1 LCAVQ
6 INLVFVLVKGAQM
19 SRRNSLRSAITDLQF
34 TTSSCAQT
42 ANGLV
47 SGAASD
53 SSNPT
58 VPSAQASDI
67 RGWFRPARNAFWRGL
82 FLMAIFSLL
91 CGSARAQTTGSLL
104 GVVSDQNGAVVPAA
118 TVRVTN
124 TDTGFTVSTVSNA
137 EGSYL
142 VPLLPLGHYSIAVTA
157 SGFKSFT
164 QSNVQVPVAQN
175 IRVDVK
181 LQVGQVDQTVTVNGN
196 AINIDTSS
204 ATLGETV
211 DNARLEDLPLNGRN
225 AADLLGLLPGVAD
238 VSAPVTQ
245 TGARG
250 GPAFS
255 ISGSRTTFGNMQLDG
270 TTITDALSNSTQNL
284 PTPDALSEFR
294 VLTDSYGA
302 EYGRAGGGVILA
314 VTKSGTNQFHG
325 GAWEY
330 IRNDAVDAGIKF
342 SPAGTRKALL
352 RQDQFGGDFGGPVI
366 LPKYNGK
373 NRTFFFVGYE
383 GFRKHQE
390 SLTTA
395 TVPTTAERS
404 GDFSAVST
412 PLTNPNTGLPFPN
425 NQIPSNLLDPVAAK
439 YDTAFVPLPNQ
450 SNGQLRLLQPGPT
463 NENQLI
469 IKIDQALGSKDRMWF
484 RLFRNKAISTG
495 PNAIPFFTTPSGE
508 QYQSYA
514 ADEIHTFSPN
524 LINEFEASYSHPE
537 GLPFTTTK
545 GQSPAQLGIHSN
557 GFTPYPQTPDM
568 SVSGAFSAGSG
579 WFVDEPSYFR
589 EFSDKVSWLHGKHDI
604 QAGMMFNAE
613 SNGDLA
619 FPPMTWSFSGQYTGN
634 SLADYIIGRPN
645 NFNVTTTIIDH
656 GRSKL
661 FQPFVQDTYKVTKQL
676 TLALGLRYDYQT
688 PWTESSPGGASS
700 YLPGAQSTIY
710 PTAPPGLV
718 VPGDKGV
725 PPGIYFPYKL
735 GFEPRI
741 GLAWDV
747 TGNGTTSVR
756 AGWGVFHPVVD
767 QEVEAIETNNEP
779 YLVGFSSAPPDTAD
793 PWAGTT
799 DPLPYNPTKPSFGP
813 FPGIT
818 QSYLDPHFRQ
828 ADIQQFNLNVQHRF
842 GDDLFTNVAYVGT
855 VSHHLYS
862 ASDLNAAVFGPGATE
877 ANAQS
882 RRPIF
887 PQYYGSIPSLYS
899 NANANYHSLQVEV
912 QKRISR
918 SYSAQLAYT
927 WEKSIDQHSGS
938 LIGDEVGPQNPNNLK
953 GERGLS
959 NFNVGQ
965 ILVVN
970 GIWHLPELNGKGI
983 LTTVAGGW
991 ELTGIVGWSGG
1002 NPLSVLSGQDNA
1014 LLGFNRALSGGER
1027 ADLIGNPNLPGGR
1040 SRAARE
1046 AQYFNTA
1053 AFAQPGAGK
1062 FGTSGRDIIIS
1073 PGNLQNDV
1081 SVLKKLVTLPH
1092 EMGAFQFRF
1101 DFFNVMNRTNL
1112 GKPNTTMTSGQFGT
1126 IQSAGDQRIGQFAL
1140 RYDF

>member
-1 LCAVQ
+1 
-6 INLVFVLVKGAQM
+6 M
-19 SRRNSLRSAITDLQF
+19 SGRNSLRSAITDLKF
-34 TTSSCAQT
+34 TTFSYAQAT
-42 ANGLV
+42 NGLV
-47 SGAASD
+47 SGAVSD
-53 SSNPT
+53 SSEST
-58 VPSAQASDI
+58 VPGAQASAI
-67 RGWFRPARNAFWRGL
+67 RGWLRSIRSVLWQGCLLAAVFY
-82 FLMAIFSLL
+82 LL
-91 CGSARAQTTGSLL
+91 CGSAWAQTTGALL
-104 GVVSDQNGAVVPAA
+104 GVVSDQNGAVISSA
-118 TVRVTN
+118 TVRATN
-124 TDTGFTVSTVSNA
+124 TDTGFTVNTVSNA
-137 EGSYL
+137 EGLYSI
-142 VPLLPLGHYSIAVTA
+142 PLLPLGHYSISVTA

-181 LQVGQVDQTVTVNGN
+181 LEVGQVDQTVTVSGN
-196 AINIDTSS
+196 AINIDTTS

-225 AADLLGLLPGVAD
+225 AASLLSLLPGVAD
-238 VSAPVTQ
+238 VSVPVYQ

-250 GPAFS
+250 GPSFS
-255 ISGSRTTFGNMQLDG
+255 ISGSRTDFGNMQLDG

-330 IRNDAVDAGIKF
+330 LRNDAFDATTKLAP
-342 SPAGTRKALL
+342 SGTHKSLL
-352 RQDQFGGDFGGPVI
+352 RQNQFGGDIGGPVL
-366 LPKYNGK
+366 LPKYNGR

-383 GFRKHQE
+383 GLRIHQE
-390 SLTTA
+390 SLTT
-395 TVPTTAERS
+395 TFVPTTEERN

-412 PLTNPNTGLPFPN
+412 PITDPNTGLPFLN
-425 NQIPSNLLDPVAAK
+425 NQIPSSMLDPVAAA

-450 SNGQLRLLQPGPT
+450 GGNELQYLQPGPT
-463 NENQLI
+463 HENQLT
-469 IKIDQALGSKDRMWF
+469 IKIDQSLGSKDRMWF

-495 PNAIPFFTTPSGE
+495 PNPIPFFTTPGGE
-508 QYQSYA
+508 QFQSYA
-514 ADEIHTFSPN
+514 ADEIHTFTPN
-524 LINEFEASYSHPE
+524 LINDFEVSYSHPE
-537 GLPFTTTK
+537 GLPFTTEN
-545 GQSPAQLGIHSN
+545 GQSPAQLGINSN

-568 SVSGAFSAGSG
+568 NVSGAFSAGSG

-589 EFSDKVSWLHGKHDI
+589 EFDDKVSWLHGKHSI
-604 QAGMMFNAE
+604 QAGIMFNAQ

-619 FPPMTWSFSGQYTGN
+619 FPPMNWSFSGQYTGN

-645 NFNVTTTIIDH
+645 SFNVTTTIIDH

-661 FQPFVQDTYKVTKQL
+661 FQPFVQDTYKVAKNL

-700 YLPGAQSTIY
+700 YLPGAQSTVY

-725 PPGIYFPYKL
+725 PPGIYFPYKRAL
-735 GFEPRI
+735 VPRI
-741 GLAWDV
+741 GVAWDV

-779 YLVGFSSAPPDTAD
+779 YLVAFSSTPPDTAD

-799 DPLPYNPTKPSFGP
+799 DPLPYNPKNPSFGP

-842 GDDLFTNVAYVGT
+842 GSDVFADVAYVGT

-862 ASDLNAAVFGPGATE
+862 TNELNAAVFGPGATE
-877 ANAQS
+877 SNAQS

-887 PQYYGSIPSLYS
+887 PQYYGTMPALYS
-899 NANANYHSLQVEV
+899 NANANYHSLQAEV
-912 QKRISR
+912 QKRISH
-918 SYSAQLAYT
+918 SYSVQAAYT

-938 LIGDEVGPQNPNNLK
+938 LIGDEAGPQNPNDLK
-953 GERGLS
+953 ADRGLS
-959 NFNVGQ
+959 DFNVGQ
-965 ILVVN
+965 IFVVN
-970 GIWHLPELNGKGI
+970 GLWYLPELKGKGI
-983 LTTVAGGW
+983 LTAVAGGW
-991 ELTGIVGWSGG
+991 ELTTIVGYHTG
-1002 NPLSVLSGQDNA
+1002 NPYSVFSGQDNA
-1014 LLGFNRALSGGER
+1014 LLGSSRTTGGAER
-1027 ADLIGNPNLPGGR
+1027 ADLIGNPNLAGGR
-1040 SRAARE
+1040 SHAAQRAE
-1046 AQYFNTA
+1046 YFNTA
-1053 AFAQPGAGK
+1053 AFAQPADGT
-1062 FGTSGRDIIIS
+1062 FGTSGRNFLIG
-1073 PGNLQNDV
+1073 PGSFQGDA
-1081 SVLKKLVTLPH
+1081 SVMKKLVTLPH
-1092 EMGAFQFRF
+1092 EMGGFQFRF
-1101 DFFNVMNRTNL
+1101 DFFNVLNKTNL
-1112 GKPNTTMTSGQFGT
+1112 GRPNNTLTSPAVGQIT
-1126 IQSAGDQRIGQFAL
+1126 SAGPQRIGQVAL

>member
-1 LCAVQ
+1 
-6 INLVFVLVKGAQM
+6 M
-19 SRRNSLRSAITDLQF
+19 SGRNSLRSAITDLKF
-34 TTSSCAQT
+34 TTHSYART

-47 SGAASD
+47 SGAVSD
-53 SSNPT
+53 SCNSK
-58 VPSAQASDI
+58 VPSAQVGAI
-67 RGWFRPARNAFWRGL
+67 RGWLRSSRNVLRQGL
-82 FLMAIFSLL
+82 LLMAVFSLL
-91 CGSARAQTTGSLL
+91 SGSAWAQTTGSLL
-104 GVVSDQNGAVVPAA
+104 GVVSDQNGAVIPSA

-124 TDTGFTVSTVSNA
+124 TDTGFTASTVSNA
-137 EGSYL
+137 EGSYV
-142 VPLLPLGHYSIAVTA
+142 VPLLPLGHYSILVTA

-164 QSNVQVPVAQN
+164 ESKVQIPVAQD

-181 LQVGQVDQTVTVNGN
+181 LEVGQVDQTVTVNGN
-196 AINIDTSS
+196 SINIDTTS

-211 DNARLEDLPLNGRN
+211 DNARLQDLPLNGRN
-225 AADLLGLLPGVAD
+225 ATSLLDLLPGVAD
-238 VSAPVTQ
+238 VSVPVFQ

-250 GPAFS
+250 GPSFS

-270 TTITDALSNSTQNL
+270 TTVTDALSNSTQNI
-284 PTPDALSEFR
+284 PNPDALSEFR

-330 IRNDAVDAGIKF
+330 IRNDAFDANVKL
-342 SPAGTRKALL
+342 SPPGTHKSLL
-352 RQDQFGGDFGGPVI
+352 RQDQFGGDFGGPVL

-373 NRTFFFVGYE
+373 NRTFFFVAYE
-383 GFRKHQE
+383 GFRRHQE
-390 SLTTA
+390 SLTT
-395 TVPTTAERS
+395 TFVPTQAERN

-412 PLTNPNTGLPFPN
+412 PLTNPNTGLPFFD
-425 NQIPSNLLDPVAAK
+425 NQIPPGMLDSVAAN

-450 SNGQLRLLQPGPT
+450 GGNELQYLQPGPT
-463 NENQLI
+463 TENQLI
-469 IKIDQALGSKDRMWF
+469 IKADQSLGSKDRMWF

-495 PNAIPFFTTPSGE
+495 PNPIPFFTTPGGA

-524 LINEFEASYSHPE
+524 IINEFEASYSRPE
-537 GLPFTTTK
+537 GLPFTTEN
-545 GQSPAQLGIHSN
+545 GQSPSQLGINSN

-568 SVSGAFSAGSG
+568 NVSGAFSAGSG

-589 EFSDKVSWLHGKHDI
+589 EFDDKVSWLHGKHNI

-619 FPPMTWSFSGQYTGN
+619 FPPMNWNFSGQYTGN
-634 SLADYIIGRPN
+634 ALADYIIGRPN
-645 NFNVTTTIIDH
+645 QFTVTTTIIDH

-661 FQPFVQDTYKVTKQL
+661 FQPFVQDTFKVAKNV
-676 TLALGLRYDYQT
+676 TLDIGLRYDYQT
-688 PWTESSPGGASS
+688 PWTESKPGGASS

-741 GLAWDV
+741 GVAWDV

-756 AGWGVFHPVVD
+756 AAWGVFHPVVD

-779 YLVGFSSAPPDTAD
+779 YLVAFSSSPADTAD
-793 PWAGTT
+793 PWSGTT
-799 DPLPYNPTKPSFGP
+799 DPLPYNPSNPSFGP

-818 QSYLDPHFRQ
+818 QSDLDPHFRQ
-828 ADIQQFNLNVQHRF
+828 ADIQQFNLNIQHRF
-842 GDDLFTNVAYVGT
+842 GGDLFADVAYVGT

-862 ASDLNAAVFGPGATE
+862 TNEMNPAVFGPGATE
-877 ANAQS
+877 ANAQA

-887 PQYYGSIPSLYS
+887 PQYYGQMSSLES
-899 NANANYHSLQVEV
+899 NANANYHSLQAEL
-912 QKRISR
+912 QKRFSH
-918 SYSAQLAYT
+918 SYSVQAAYT

-938 LIGDEVGPQNPNNLK
+938 LIGDEPGPQDPNNLK
-953 GERGLS
+953 AERGLS
-959 NFNVGQ
+959 SYNVGQ
-965 ILVVN
+965 IFVVN
-970 GIWHLPELNGKGI
+970 GLWNLPELKGKGI
-983 LTTVAGGW
+983 LTAVAGGW
-991 ELTGIVGWSGG
+991 ELTTIVGYHTG
-1002 NPLSVLSGQDNA
+1002 NPFSILSGQDNA
-1014 LLGFNRALSGGER
+1014 LLGPSRVIAER
-1027 ADLIGNPNLPGGR
+1027 ADLIGNPKLPGGR
-1040 SRAARE
+1040 SHAAQQ

-1053 AFAQPGAGK
+1053 AFAEPADGT
-1062 FGTSGRDIIIS
+1062 FGTSGRNFLIG
-1073 PGNLQNDV
+1073 PGALQDDV
-1081 SVLKKLVTLPH
+1081 SVMKKLVTLPH

-1101 DFFNVMNRTNL
+1101 DFFNVLNKTNL
-1112 GKPNTTMTSGQFGT
+1112 SGSGLQTTMTSSAFGQ
-1126 IQSAGDQRIGQFAL
+1126 ILSAGDQRIGQVAL

>member
-1 LCAVQ
+1 
-6 INLVFVLVKGAQM
+6 M
-19 SRRNSLRSAITDLQF
+19 SQRNYLRSASTDQRF
-34 TTSSCAQT
+34 PTHSCAQT
-42 ANGLV
+42 TNGLV
-47 SGAASD
+47 SGAVSN
-53 SSNPT
+53 SSSAT
-58 VPSAQASDI
+58 VRGAQVSNVK
-67 RGWFRPARNAFWRGL
+67 GKLLSARNLLWQGL
-82 FLMAIFSLL
+82 FQMTVFSLL
-91 CGSARAQTTGSLL
+91 CGSAWAQTTGALL

-124 TDTGFTVSTVSNA
+124 TDTGFTTNTVSNA
-137 EGSYL
+137 EGSYS
-142 VPLLPLGHYSIAVTA
+142 VPLLPLGHYSISVTA
-157 SGFKSFT
+157 SGFRSFT

-225 AADLLGLLPGVAD
+225 AASLLGLLPGVAD
-238 VSAPVTQ
+238 VSVPVYQ

-250 GPAFS
+250 GPSFS

-270 TTITDALSNSTQNL
+270 TTVTDALSNSTQNL

-330 IRNDAVDAGIKF
+330 LRNDAFDATVKLA
-342 SPAGTRKALL
+342 SPGTHKALL

-373 NRTFFFVGYE
+373 NRTFFFVAYE
-383 GFRKHQE
+383 GIRIHQE
-390 SLTTA
+390 SLTT
-395 TVPTTAERS
+395 TFVPTQAERN
-404 GDFSAVST
+404 GDFSAVSR
-412 PLTNPNTGLPFPN
+412 PLTNPNTGLPFAN
-425 NQIPSNLLDPVAAK
+425 NNVSAMLDPVAAK
-439 YDTAFVPLPNQ
+439 YDTAFVPLPNRGGNELQ
-450 SNGQLRLLQPGPT
+450 YLQPGPT

-469 IKIDQALGSKDRMWF
+469 IKADQTLGSKDRMWF

-495 PNAIPFFTTPSGE
+495 PNPIPFFTTPGGE

-514 ADEIHTFSPN
+514 ADEIHTFTPN
-524 LINEFEASYSHPE
+524 IINEFEASYSHPE
-537 GLPFTTTK
+537 GLPFTTENGK
-545 GQSPAQLGIHSN
+545 SPTQLGINSN

-568 SVSGAFSAGSG
+568 NVSGAFSAGSG

-589 EFSDKVSWLHGKHDI
+589 EFDDKVSWLHGKHNI

-619 FPPMTWSFSGQYTGN
+619 FPPMNWGFSGQYTGN
-634 SLADYIIGRPN
+634 ALADYIIGRPN
-645 NFNVTTTIIDH
+645 SFTVTTTIIDH

-661 FQPFVQDTYKVTKQL
+661 FQPYVQDTFKVAKNV
-676 TLALGLRYDYQT
+676 TLDIGLRYDYQT
-688 PWTESSPGGASS
+688 PWTESKPGGASS
-700 YLPGAQSTIY
+700 YLPGAQSTVY

-725 PPGIYFPYKL
+725 PPGIYFPFKG

-741 GLAWDV
+741 GLAWDL

-779 YLVGFSSAPPDTAD
+779 YLVAFSSTPADTAD
-793 PWAGTT
+793 PWSGTT
-799 DPLPYNPTKPSFGP
+799 DPLPYNPSKPSFGP

-842 GDDLFTNVAYVGT
+842 GADLFADVAYVGT

-862 ASDLNAAVFGPGATE
+862 TNELNPAVFGPGATE

-887 PQYYGSIPSLYS
+887 PQYYGQMSALLS
-899 NANANYHSLQVEV
+899 NANANYHSLQAEL
-912 QKRISR
+912 QKRFTR
-918 SYSAQLAYT
+918 SYSVQAAYT

-938 LIGDEVGPQNPNNLK
+938 LIGDEPGPQDPGNLK
-953 GERGLS
+953 AERGLS
-959 NFNVGQ
+959 SYNTGQ
-965 ILVVN
+965 IFVVN
-970 GIWHLPELNGKGI
+970 GLWNLPELKGKGI
-983 LTTVAGGW
+983 LTAVAGGW
-991 ELTGIVGWSGG
+991 ELTTIVGYHTG
-1002 NPLSVLSGQDNA
+1002 NPFSVLSGQDNA
-1014 LLGFNRALSGGER
+1014 LLGPSRVLAER
-1027 ADLIGNPNLPGGR
+1027 ANLTGNAKLAGGR
-1040 SRAARE
+1040 SHAAQE
-1046 AQYFNTA
+1046 AEYFNTQ
-1053 AFAQPGAGK
+1053 AFGQPAGGN
-1062 FGTSGRDIIIS
+1062 FGTSGRNSFIG
-1073 PGNLQNDV
+1073 PGALQDDV
-1081 SVLKKLVTLPH
+1081 SIMKKLVTLPH

-1101 DFFNVMNRTNL
+1101 DYFNVLNKTNL
-1112 GKPNTTMTSGQFGT
+1112 GQPNNTLTSGQAFGT
-1126 IQSAGDQRIGQFAL
+1126 INSAGAQRIGQAAMRF
-1140 RYDF
+1140 DF

>member
-1 LCAVQ
+1 
-6 INLVFVLVKGAQM
+6 M
-19 SRRNSLRSAITDLQF
+19 SRRNSQRSVITGLIF
-34 TTSSCAQT
+34 TKHSSTQT
-42 ANGLV
+42 TNGLV
-47 SGAASD
+47 SGAVSD
-53 SSNPT
+53 FSNSTQVSRIRRWLRSSQL
-58 VPSAQASDI
+58 VMWQ
-67 RGWFRPARNAFWRGL
+67 GFL
-82 FLMAIFSLL
+82 LMAFFSLL
-91 CGSARAQTTGSLL
+91 CGNARAQTTGALL
-104 GVVSDQNGAVVPAA
+104 GVVSDQNGGVVPSV

-124 TDTGFTVSTVSNA
+124 TDTGFVTSTVSTS
-137 EGSYL
+137 EGSYRF
-142 VPLLPLGHYSIAVTA
+142 PLLPIGHYSISVTA

-164 QSNVQVPVAQN
+164 QSNVLVPVAQD

-181 LQVGQVDQTVTVNGN
+181 LEVGQVAQTVTVNGN
-196 AINIDTSS
+196 AINIDTST

-225 AADLLGLLPGVAD
+225 AASLLGLLPGVAD
-238 VSAPVTQ
+238 VSVPVYQ

-250 GPAFS
+250 GPSFS

-302 EYGRAGGGVILA
+302 EYGRAGGGVMLA

-330 IRNDAVDAGIKF
+330 IRNDAFDATVKL
-342 SPAGTRKALL
+342 SPAGTHKALL
-352 RQDQFGGDFGGPVI
+352 RQDQFGGDIGGPVL

-373 NRTFFFVGYE
+373 NRTFFFAAYE
-383 GFRKHQE
+383 GLRIHQE

-395 TVPTTAERS
+395 FVPTQAERN

-412 PLTNPNTGLPFPN
+412 PLTNPNTGLPFTPY
-425 NQIPSNLLDPVAAK
+425 NQIPSDMLDPVATQ
-439 YDTAFVPLPNQ
+439 YDTAFVPLPNPSANQ
-450 SNGQLRLLQPGPT
+450 PINQLQYLQPGPT
-463 NENQLI
+463 NENQFI
-469 IKIDQALGSKDRMWF
+469 IKIDQTLGSKDRIWF

-495 PNAIPFFTTPSGE
+495 PNPIPFFTTPSGE
-508 QYQSYA
+508 QYQTYA
-514 ADEIHTFSPN
+514 LDEMHTFSPN
-524 LINEFEASYSHPE
+524 IINEFEASYSRPE
-537 GLPFTTTK
+537 GLPFTTKTGK
-545 GQSPAQLGIHSN
+545 SPSELGINSN
-557 GFTPYPQTPDM
+557 GFTPYPQTPDV

-589 EFSDKVSWLHGKHDI
+589 EFDDKVSWLHGKHDI

-619 FPPMTWSFSGQYTGN
+619 YPPMTWSFSGQFTGN
-634 SLADYIIGRPN
+634 PLADYIIGRPN

-661 FQPFVQDTYKVTKQL
+661 FQPYVQDTYKVARNV
-676 TLALGLRYDYQT
+676 TLDLGLRYDYQT
-688 PWTESSPGGASS
+688 PWTESKPGGASS
-700 YLPGAQSTIY
+700 YLPGGASTVF

-725 PPGIYFPYKL
+725 PPGLYFPWKL

-756 AGWGVFHPVVD
+756 AAWGVFHPVVD

-779 YLVGFSSAPPDTAD
+779 YLVGFSSGPPDTED

-799 DPLPYNPTKPSFGP
+799 DPLPYNPKNPSFGP

-828 ADIQQFNLNVQHRF
+828 ADIQQFNLNIQHRF
-842 GDDLFTNVAYVGT
+842 GNDLFANVAYVGT

-899 NANANYHSLQVEV
+899 NANANYHSLQAEL
-912 QKRISR
+912 QKRFSR
-918 SYSAQLAYT
+918 SYSVQAAYT

-938 LIGDEVGPQNPNNLK
+938 LIGDESGPQNPNNLK
-953 GERGLS
+953 AERGLS
-959 NFNVGQ
+959 AFNVGQ
-965 ILVVN
+965 IFVVN
-970 GIWHLPELNGKGI
+970 GLWNLPELKGKGV
-983 LTTVAGGW
+983 LTVVAGGW
-991 ELTGIVGWSGG
+991 ELTTIVGYHTG
-1002 NPLSVLSGQDNA
+1002 NPFSVFSGQDNA
-1014 LLGFNRALSGGER
+1014 LLGYLRAVNGSGGGER
-1027 ADLIGNPNLPGGR
+1027 ADLKGNPKLAGGR
-1040 SRAARE
+1040 SHAAQE
-1046 AQYFNTA
+1046 AEYFNTA
-1053 AFAQPGAGK
+1053 AFAEPANGA
-1062 FGTSGRDIIIS
+1062 FGTSGRNSLIG
-1073 PGNLQNDV
+1073 PGALQDDV
-1081 SVLKKLVTLPH
+1081 SIMKKLVTLPH

-1101 DFFNVMNRTNL
+1101 DYFNVLNKTNL
-1112 GKPNTTMTSGQFGT
+1112 SAPNSTMTSGQVFGT
-1126 IQSAGDQRIGQFAL
+1126 INSAGAQRIGQVAL

>member
-1 LCAVQ
+1 M
-6 INLVFVLVKGAQM
+6 KGAQM
-19 SRRNSLRSAITDLQF
+19 SRRSSIRFANTNLKM
-34 TTSSCAQT
+34 TTYSFALAT
-42 ANGLV
+42 NGLV

-53 SSNPT
+53 TLNSTIFGGPAST
-58 VPSAQASDI
+58 V
-67 RGWFRPARNAFWRGL
+67 RGWLRSSGSVVWQGL
-82 FLMAIFSLL
+82 LL
-91 CGSARAQTTGSLL
+91 ITVFCLLPGSACAQTTGSLL
-104 GVVSDQNGAVVPAA
+104 GVVSDQNGAVVPGA

-124 TDTGFTVSTVSNA
+124 TDTGFSANTVSNA
-137 EGSYL
+137 EGSYS

-157 SGFKSFT
+157 SGFKSFA
-164 QSNVQVPVAQN
+164 QSNVQIPVAQS

-181 LQVGQVDQTVTVNGN
+181 LEVGQVNQTVTVNGN
-196 AINIDTSS
+196 AINIDTTS

-211 DNARLEDLPLNGRN
+211 DNARLQDLPLNGRN
-225 AADLLGLLPGVAD
+225 AASLLGLLPGVAD
-238 VSAPVTQ
+238 VSVPVYQ

-250 GPAFS
+250 GPSFS

-270 TTITDALSNSTQNL
+270 TTVTDALSNSTQNL

-330 IRNDAVDAGIKF
+330 LRNDAFDATTKLA
-342 SPAGTRKALL
+342 PAGTRKSLL
-352 RQDQFGGDFGGPVI
+352 RQDQFGGDFGGPVL
-366 LPKYNGK
+366 LPKYNGR
-373 NRTFFFVGYE
+373 NRTFFFVAYE
-383 GFRKHQE
+383 GLRIHQE

-395 TVPTTAERS
+395 FVPTTAERA

-412 PLTNPNTGLPFPN
+412 PLTNPETGLPFHN
-425 NQIPSNLLDPVAAK
+425 NQIPSAMLDPVAAK
-439 YDTAFVPLPNQ
+439 YDTAFVPLPNPLPNQ
-450 SNGQLRLLQPGPT
+450 PINQLQYLQPGPT
-463 NENQLI
+463 HENQLV
-469 IKIDQALGSKDRMWF
+469 IKADQALGSKDRMWF
-484 RLFRNKAISTG
+484 RLFRNKAISTA
-495 PNAIPFFTTPSGE
+495 PNAIPFFTTPGGE

-524 LINEFEASYSHPE
+524 IINEFEASYSHPE
-537 GLPFTTTK
+537 GLPFTTEN
-545 GQSPAQLGIHSN
+545 GQSPAQLGINSN

-589 EFSDKVSWLHGKHDI
+589 EFDDKVSWLHGKHSI
-604 QAGMMFNAE
+604 QAGIMFNAE

-661 FQPFVQDTYKVTKQL
+661 FQPYIQDAYKVTSTL
-676 TLALGLRYDYQT
+676 TLDIGLRYDYQT

-700 YLPGAQSTIY
+700 YLPGAQSTVF

-735 GFEPRI
+735 GLEPRI

-747 TGNGTTSVR
+747 TGKGTTSVR

-799 DPLPYNPTKPSFGP
+799 DPLPYNPKNPSFGP

-818 QSYLDPHFRQ
+818 QSYLDPHFRP
-828 ADIQQFNLNVQHRF
+828 ADIQQFNLNIQHRF
-842 GDDLFTNVAYVGT
+842 GADLFTDVAYVGA

-862 ASDLNAAVFGPGATE
+862 ASDLNGAVFGPGATE

-912 QKRISR
+912 QKRISHG
-918 SYSAQLAYT
+918 YSVQAAYT

-938 LIGDEVGPQNPNNLK
+938 LIGDESGPQNPNDLK
-953 GERGLS
+953 AERGLS
-959 NFNVGQ
+959 AFNVGQ
-965 ILVVN
+965 IFVVN
-970 GIWHLPELNGKGI
+970 GLWDLPGLKGKGV
-983 LTTVAGGW
+983 LTALAGGW
-991 ELTGIVGWSGG
+991 ELTTIVGYHTG
-1002 NPLSVLSGQDNA
+1002 NPFSVFSGQDNA
-1014 LLGFNRALSGGER
+1014 LLGYLRAVNGSGGGER
-1027 ADLIGNPNLPGGR
+1027 ANIIGNPNLPGGR
-1040 SRAARE
+1040 SRAAKE
-1046 AQYFNTA
+1046 AEFFNTA
-1053 AFAQPGAGK
+1053 AFAEPADGT
-1062 FGTSGRDIIIS
+1062 FGTSGRNSFIG
-1073 PGNLQNDV
+1073 PGSLQDDV
-1081 SVLKKLVTLPH
+1081 SVMKKLVNLPH
-1092 EMGAFQFRF
+1092 DMGGFQFRF
-1101 DFFNVMNRTNL
+1101 DFFNVLNRTNL
-1112 GKPNTTMTSGQFGT
+1112 NAPNSTMTSSAFGQ
-1126 IQSAGDQRIGQFAL
+1126 INSAGAQRIGQIAL
-1140 RYDF
+1140 RCDF

>member
-1 LCAVQ
+1 
-6 INLVFVLVKGAQM
+6 M
-19 SRRNSLRSAITDLQF
+19 SRRKGLRSAIPDLKI
-34 TTSSCAQT
+34 TTSLNSQT
-42 ANGLV
+42 TNGLV
-47 SGAASD
+47 SGVESD
-53 SSNPT
+53 TSNST
-58 VPSAQASDI
+58 VPSARVSGI
-67 RGWFRPARNAFWRGL
+67 RGWLRSSRNVLWQGL
-82 FLMAIFSLL
+82 LLMTVFSLL
-91 CGSARAQTTGSLL
+91 CGSAWAQTTGSLL
-104 GVVSDQNGAVVPAA
+104 GVVSDQNGAVISSA

-124 TDTGFTVSTVSNA
+124 TDTGFTANTVSNA
-137 EGSYL
+137 EGYYS
-142 VPLLPLGHYSIAVTA
+142 VPLLPLGHYSISVIA

-181 LQVGQVDQTVTVNGN
+181 LQVGNVDQTVTVNGN

-211 DNARLEDLPLNGRN
+211 DNERLEDLPLNGRN
-225 AADLLGLLPGVAD
+225 AASLLSLLPGVAD
-238 VSAPVTQ
+238 VSVPVFQ

-250 GPAFS
+250 GPSFS

-270 TTITDALSNSTQNL
+270 STITDALSNSTQNL

-330 IRNDAVDAGIKF
+330 IRNDAFDANVKL
-342 SPAGTRKALL
+342 SPPGTHKSLL
-352 RQDQFGGDFGGPVI
+352 RQDQFGGDIGGPVL
-366 LPKYNGK
+366 LPKYNGR
-373 NRTFFFVGYE
+373 NRTFFFVAYE
-383 GFRKHQE
+383 GLRIHKE
-390 SLTTA
+390 SLTT
-395 TVPTTAERS
+395 TFVPTADERN

-412 PLTNPNTGLPFPN
+412 PLTNPNTGLPFLN
-425 NQIPSNLLDPVAAK
+425 NQIPSGMLDSVAAK

-450 SNGQLRLLQPGPT
+450 SGNELQYLQPGPT

-469 IKIDQALGSKDRMWF
+469 IKADQALGSKDRMWF

-495 PNAIPFFTTPSGE
+495 PNPIPFFTTPGGT

-524 LINEFEASYSHPE
+524 IINEFEASYSRPE
-537 GLPFTTTK
+537 GLPFTTEN
-545 GQSPAQLGIHSN
+545 GQSPSQLGINSN
-557 GFTPYPQTPDM
+557 GFTPYPQTPDI

-589 EFSDKVSWLHGKHDI
+589 EFDDKVSWLHGKHNI

-619 FPPMTWSFSGQYTGN
+619 FPPMNWSFSGQYTGN
-634 SLADYIIGRPN
+634 ALADYIIGRPN
-645 NFNVTTTIIDH
+645 QFSVTTTIIDH

-661 FQPFVQDTYKVTKQL
+661 FQPFVQDTYKVAKNL

-688 PWTESSPGGASS
+688 PWTESSPGGAST
-700 YLPGAQSTIY
+700 YLPGAQSTVF

-756 AGWGVFHPVVD
+756 AGWGVFHPAVD

-779 YLVGFSSAPPDTAD
+779 YLVGFSSAPADTAD
-793 PWAGTT
+793 PWAGAT
-799 DPLPYNPTKPSFGP
+799 DPLPYNAKNPSFGP

-818 QSYLDPHFRQ
+818 QSYLDPKFRQ

-842 GDDLFTNVAYVGT
+842 GDNLFADVAYVGT

-899 NANANYHSLQVEV
+899 NANANYHSLQAEL
-912 QKRISR
+912 QKRFSH
-918 SYSAQLAYT
+918 SYSVQAAYT

-938 LIGDEVGPQNPNNLK
+938 LIGDESGPQNPNNLK
-953 GERGLS
+953 AERGLS

-965 ILVVN
+965 IFVVN
-970 GIWHLPELNGKGI
+970 GLWNLPELKGKGI
-983 LTTVAGGW
+983 LTAVAGGW
-991 ELTGIVGWSGG
+991 ELTTIVGYHTG
-1002 NPLSVLSGQDNA
+1002 NPYSVFSGEDNA
-1014 LLGFNRALSGGER
+1014 LLGYNRAVNGAGGGER
-1027 ADLIGNPNLPGGR
+1027 ANLIGNPKLAGGR
-1040 SRAARE
+1040 SRAAQR

-1053 AFAQPGAGK
+1053 AFAEPANGT
-1062 FGTSGRDIIIS
+1062 FGTSGRNFLIG
-1073 PGNLQNDV
+1073 PGSLQDDV
-1081 SVLKKLVTLPH
+1081 SVMKKLVTLPH
-1092 EMGAFQFRF
+1092 DMGGFQFRF
-1101 DFFNVMNRTNL
+1101 DFFNVLNRTNL
-1112 GKPNTTMTSGQFGT
+1112 SGPQTTMTSSAFGQ
-1126 IQSAGDQRIGQFAL
+1126 ILSAGDQRIGQVAL
-1140 RYDF
+1140 RFDF